1 MNLIWIYIFFT
12 VKNSYLIYALLKNS
26 NFFFAMIFTILYT
39 YMDNFIKKN
48 TKINLK
54 IGTKSSDWK
63 FDRD

>member
-12 VKNSYLIYALLKNS
+12 VKNSYLIYVLLKNS
-26 NFFFAMIFTILYT
+26 NFLGDFFLQNSTDLCTIS
-39 YMDNFIKKN
+39 IKN

-63 FDRD
+63 FYRD